1 MSPAALEVLGRSLCR
16 CDMSTGTVDVGATVR
31 FGPGCPAARN
41 GTPTKAPPRPCGM
54 PAVYT
59 RVHAAKGCGLALL
72 VWHAAERPRGWPA
85 DACLAAAGG
94 SADGEAFKALFAVPA
109 CRGDAAAA
117 FFHSDRSQLH
127 STLKHW
133 HWRDERSRARRP
145 SHAPSM
151 PPALAMRAP
160 TTVGS
165 KAVELG
171 STQLVWHSNVVLSVF
186 INSRYDRRRHGIACL
201 ACRSGSLVREPS
213 WSCAAAR
220 RDGQL
225 RRVPRATLLAA
236 SSG

>member
-1 MSPAALEVLGRSLCR
+1 M
-16 CDMSTGTVDVGATVR
+16 
-31 FGPGCPAARN
+31 PGCSLSAAEN
-41 GTPTKAPPRPCGM
+41 FLQPPRPASYPIFGDILV
-54 PAVYT
+54 PRPVDWVA
-59 RVHAAKGCGLALL
+59 GL
-72 VWHAAERPRGWPA
+72 PRR
-85 DACLAAAGG
+85 C
-94 SADGEAFKALFAVPA
+94 
-109 CRGDAAAA
+109 AAAA

-151 PPALAMRAP
+151 PPALAMRGP